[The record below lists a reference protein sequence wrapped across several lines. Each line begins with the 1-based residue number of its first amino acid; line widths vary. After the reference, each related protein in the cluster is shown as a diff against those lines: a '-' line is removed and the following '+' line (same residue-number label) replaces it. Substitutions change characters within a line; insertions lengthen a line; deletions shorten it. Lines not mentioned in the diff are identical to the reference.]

1 MTRMPAEQAL
11 RGAQRKAGPS
21 RGRGGGGSESWRA
34 RLEES
39 AALIVPLLLLLGLAL
54 SAGGFELSNRH
65 VAGLATWLLVVGML
79 VLGGAGRIPLGRTFY
94 WATGLIA
101 ALALFS
107 ALSSSWSGSIELS
120 VIEADRV
127 VVYLGFFVLALL
139 LAQTDRSRQR
149 FGEGIGIALIA
160 IALLAL
166 ASRLLP
172 DLLSVAE
179 DPQAGA
185 RLSYPLGYWNGDAV
199 VFGIAI
205 GLALWLSRRSLNGAI
220 RWAATAFLP
229 AVMLALYLT
238 YSRGGL
244 LAALVA
250 CGCLIALSQDRL
262 WLLATLAI
270 GVLGALPAVIAVQA
284 SNSLAENLH
293 DATIADEGLLV
304 LGILIAGSLLAV
316 ALNAGLRRMERRQ
329 GRLTDRAIA
338 ASRNPRVLKRFALAG
353 AVVAIAAAIAV
364 GGRAWHQFNSPD
376 VQSPNNSADH
386 IIQLS
391 DSGRSEFWRVAI
403 DAFEEKPLLGHGA
416 GTYLFSWH
424 QLRHE
429 PVPNLEAHSLY
440 LQAFAELGL
449 VGGLLVLAMVGVLL
463 WAGFAAW
470 RAAEGRPRDLFAA
483 LLGSCLAFAVCSA
496 IDWFW
501 EIAVI
506 GAIFFLAS
514 GVLVAGRCAQVARE
528 RASGNGHEAPRGFGF
543 AVAGLAV
550 AWISMVA
557 LVGPLL
563 VDREIDASNSA
574 VVDGNL
580 ASAVSHAETAR
591 KVEPWATTPLKQL
604 GLLAEREG
612 NYPLAIGRLN
622 QAIEREK
629 DNWLLYYLRARV
641 EHEAGNEAAAQKN
654 LTEARRLN
662 PEEKCLEGGFEG
674 CG

>member
-1 MTRMPAEQAL
+1 MPAEQAL
-11 RGAQRKAGPS
+11 KRAQGKAGPGF
-21 RGRGGGGSESWRA
+21 GRRGGGSESWRG

-39 AALIVPLLLLLGLAL
+39 AALIIPLLLLFGLAL
-54 SAGGFELSNRH
+54 AGGGFELSDRH
-65 VAGLATWLLVVGML
+65 VAGLATWLLVVAML
-79 VLGGAGRIPLGRTFY
+79 VLGGAGRIALGRTFY

-139 LAQTDRSRQR
+139 LAQTEQGRQR
-149 FGEGIGIALIA
+149 FGEGIAFALIGIALI
-160 IALLAL
+160 AL

-172 DLLSVAE
+172 DLLSVNE
-179 DPQAGA
+179 DPEAGA

-199 VFGIAI
+199 VFGIAA
-205 GLALWLSRRSLNGAI
+205 GLSLWLSRRAVSGIA
-220 RWAATAFLP
+220 RWAAVGLLP
-229 AVMLALYLT
+229 AVLLALYFT

-244 LAALVA
+244 LATLVA
-250 CGCLIALSQDRL
+250 CGCLIVLSHDRL

-270 GVLGALPAVIAVQA
+270 GALGALPAVIAVQA
-284 SNSLAENLH
+284 SNSLAENLRES
-293 DATIADEGLLV
+293 TMTEEGLLV
-304 LGILIAGSLLAV
+304 LALLVAGSLLAL
-316 ALNAGLRRMERRQ
+316 ALAAGLRRLERRQ

-338 ASRNPRVLKRFALAG
+338 ASRNPRVLKGVALGLAVLALA
-353 AVVAIAAAIAV
+353 AALAV

-376 VQSPNNSADH
+376 LQPPGSSGEH
-386 IIQLS
+386 FTQLS
-391 DSGRSEFWRVAI
+391 GSGRGEFWRVAI
-403 DAFEEKPLLGHGA
+403 DAFEEEPVLGHGA
-416 GTYLFSWH
+416 GTYRFSWH
-424 QLRHE
+424 LLRE
-429 PVPNLEAHSLY
+429 DSVSNLDAHSLY

-449 VGGLLVLAMVGVLL
+449 VGGLLVLALVGVLL

-470 RAAEGRPRDLFAA
+470 RAAEGRQRDLFAA
-483 LLGSCLAFAVCSA
+483 LLGSCLAFAICSA

-501 EIAVI
+501 QIAVI
-506 GAIFFLAS
+506 GAIFFLAA
-514 GVLVAGRCAQVARE
+514 GVLVAGRCAQLARQ
-528 RASGNGHEAPRGFGF
+528 RAAGNGHEAPRGFGF
-543 AVAGLAV
+543 TVAGLAV

-563 VDREIDASNSA
+563 VDREIDASNAA

-580 ASAVSHAETAR
+580 ASAVSDAETAR
-591 KVEPWATTPLKQL
+591 KIEPWATTPLKQL
-604 GLLAEREG
+604 ALLAEREG
-612 NYPLAIGRLN
+612 NYPAATDWLD
-622 QAIEREK
+622 QAIEREE

-641 EHEAGNEAAAQKN
+641 GHEAGDEAAAQKDFN
-654 LTEARRLN
+654 EARRLN

>member
-1 MTRMPAEQAL
+1 M
-11 RGAQRKAGPS
+11 
-21 RGRGGGGSESWRA
+21 
-34 RLEES
+34 
-39 AALIVPLLLLLGLAL
+39 LLLLGLAL
-54 SAGGFELSNRH
+54 AGGGFELSDRH
-65 VAGLATWLLVVGML
+65 LAGLATWLLVVAIL
-79 VLGGAGRIPLGRTFY
+79 VLGGAGRLALGRTFY
-94 WATGLIA
+94 WATGLMA

-107 ALSSSWSGSIELS
+107 ALSSSWSGSVELS
-120 VIEADRV
+120 VIEADRI
-127 VVYLGFFVLALL
+127 VVYLGFFALALL

-149 FGEGIGIALIA
+149 FGEGIAFALIGV
-160 IALLAL
+160 ALLAL

-172 DLLSVAE
+172 DLLSVNE

-185 RLSYPLGYWNGDAV
+185 RLSYPLGYWNGDAI

-205 GLALWLSRRSLNGAI
+205 GLGLWLSRRALNGI
-220 RWAATAFLP
+220 VRWAALALLP
-229 AVMLALYLT
+229 AVLLALYFT

-250 CGCLIALSQDRL
+250 CGCLIVLSHDRL

-270 GVLGALPAVIAVQA
+270 GVLGALPAVLAVQA

-293 DATIADEGLLV
+293 DSTVGEEGLLV

-316 ALNAGLRRMERRQ
+316 VLNLGLKRLERRQ
-329 GRLTDRAIA
+329 GRLTDRAIS
-338 ASRNPRVLKRFALAG
+338 ASRDPRVLKRIALAA
-353 AVVAIAAAIAV
+353 AVLALAAALAV

-376 VQSPNNSADH
+376 VQSPNSSAEH
-386 IIQLS
+386 ITQLS

-403 DAFEEKPLLGHGA
+403 DAFDEKPVLGHGA

-424 QLRHE
+424 QLREE
-429 PVPNLEAHSLY
+429 PVANLEAHSLY

-449 VGGLLVLAMVGVLL
+449 VGGLLVLAVVGFLL
-463 WAGFAAW
+463 WVGLAAW
-470 RAAEGRPRDLFAA
+470 RAAEGAQRDLFAA
-483 LLGSCLAFAVCSA
+483 LLGSCFAFAICSA

-501 EIAVI
+501 EIAVL

-528 RASGNGHEAPRGFGF
+528 RASGNGQGGPRGFGV

-604 GLLAEREG
+604 SLLAEREG
-612 NYPLAIGRLN
+612 NYPAAIDRLD
-622 QAIEREK
+622 QAIDREEG
-629 DNWLLYYLRARV
+629 NWLLYYLRARV
-641 EHEAGNEAAAQKN
+641 EHEAGDGAAAQKD

-662 PEEKCLEGGFEG
+662 PQEKCLEGGFEG